1 MVGEAEPG
9 ASAAPILTVTGL
21 RKSFGPVEA
30 LRSVDFTLNAGE
42 VLAIVGDNGAGKSTL
57 IKHISGVYR
66 PDAGEM
72 RLAGELLHLNSPRDA
87 RARGIET
94 VYQDLALADDLSIGA
109 NIFLGR
115 EPMRRFLGVLPYVD
129 DRAIKRETAGLLKR
143 IRSDIPS
150 EARTVARLSGG
161 QRQAVAIARA
171 IYWQAKVVLM
181 DEPTAAL
188 AVLEREKVFEH
199 ARELAGHGVGVIYIG
214 HNLTE
219 ILKVADRIAVM
230 FSGRTVHDTAAGD
243 TTQETLNKYMTSNS
257 ETEKAA

>member
-1 MVGEAEPG
+1 VT
-9 ASAAPILTVTGL
+9 PILQVSDL

-30 LRSVDFTLNAGE
+30 LRGVDLDLHAGE
-42 VLAIVGDNGAGKSTL
+42 VLAVVGDNGAGKSTL
-57 IKHISGVYR
+57 IKHISGVYK
-66 PDAGEM
+66 PDSGRM
-72 RLAGELLHLNSPRDA
+72 LLAGEPLEVASPREA

-115 EPMRRFLGVLPYVD
+115 EPVRRFLGILPYVD
-129 DRAIKRETAGLLKR
+129 DRTIRRETTGLLQR
-143 IRSDIPS
+143 IRSVIPA

-188 AVLEREKVFEH
+188 AVMERERVIEH
-199 ARELAGHGVGVIYIG
+199 TRDLAGHGVGVIYIG

-230 FSGRTVHDTAAGD
+230 FRGRTVHVTKAGD
-243 TTQETLNKYMTSNS
+243 TNQETLIKYMTGYSDR
-257 ETEKAA
+257 EEAA